1 MKAAAAALLA
11 VALAVFVGTYL
22 VGGTSQWV
30 QFVRAGSEAAMV
42 GGLADW
48 FAVTALF
55 RRPLGLPIPHTALI
69 PSRKDALAADLGEFM
84 TTFFLDPQVVADHLA
99 RVDLVGRVGE
109 WLADPDHARTV
120 SRESAAA
127 LAAFIE
133 TAGPEPIV
141 TAALGAVRIDMGRR
155 SYAAQAGEFL
165 SITTAER
172 AHVPILNLLLRSSAD
187 WLRRE
192 EDHLVEPT
200 KALIESS
207 GFLAWL
213 YITDRKTKRAIRNVA
228 EVLDQMLDSPNHP
241 LRRNID
247 RLLAIV
253 ALDLRADT
261 PLAHGIDAAC
271 VQVLS
276 DERTRQWLNELVAE
290 TLVTLDEALTS
301 SESDLVQSF
310 ANVVSNWGRRA
321 TVDDQF
327 RQSINTC
334 VERVLLRAL
343 EDHAEEFTRLVTD
356 TVANWDAR
364 ETADRIEIAVGRDLQ
379 FIRVN
384 GTVVGA
390 LAGLSIHAFSLLLP

>member
-1 MKAAAAALLA
+1 MKAAATGLLA
-11 VALAVFVGTYL
+11 IALAVFVATFL
-22 VGGTSQWV
+22 VGGDGQWV

-55 RRPLGLPIPHTALI
+55 RRPLGLRIPHTALI
-69 PSRKDALAADLGEFM
+69 PTRKDALAADLGEFM

-109 WLADPDHARTV
+109 WLADPDHATTV
-120 SRESAAA
+120 SRDSAAA

-141 TAALGAVRIDMGRR
+141 AAALGAVRIDMRRR

-165 SITTAER
+165 AITTAER

-187 WLRRE
+187 WMRRE
-192 EDHLVEPT
+192 EDNLVRPV

-213 YITDRKTKRAIRNVA
+213 YITDRKTKRAIANVA
-228 EVLDQMLDSPNHP
+228 DVLDQMLSDPNHP
-241 LRRNID
+241 LRHNID
-247 RLLAIV
+247 RLLDIV
-253 ALDLRADT
+253 AVDLRADT
-261 PLAHGIDAAC
+261 PLARGIDAAC
-271 VQVLS
+271 EQVLN
-276 DERTRQWLNELVAE
+276 DERTRQWLTDLVAE

-301 SESDLVQSF
+301 PDSELVRSF
-310 ANVVSNWGRRA
+310 ADVVSKWGRRA
-321 TVDDQF
+321 TEDDQF
-327 RQSINTC
+327 RLRINAF

-364 ETADRIEIAVGRDLQ
+364 ETADRIEVAVGRDLQ

-390 LAGLSIHAFSLLLP
+390 LAGLGIHAFSLLLP